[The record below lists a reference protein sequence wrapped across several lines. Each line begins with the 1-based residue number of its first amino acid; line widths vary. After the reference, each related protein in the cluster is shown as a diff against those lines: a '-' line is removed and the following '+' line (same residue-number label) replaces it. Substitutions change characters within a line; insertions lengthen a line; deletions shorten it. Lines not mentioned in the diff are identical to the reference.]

1 MATKEVPL
9 HLRQIDLAGVWR
21 WAKRL
26 PVLPLIMLAPLL
38 VFGILGPLLYL
49 HNPHIA
55 DLTIAL
61 QPPAWLPG
69 GDWSYPLGTDE
80 MGRDLFSRLV
90 EGARVSLLVGIFGV
104 LLSNF
109 IGTVIGLVAGYF
121 GRAADQVLMRLVDI
135 WMGIPGVFFTLMFV
149 MVVREAGIRGL
160 LPVII
165 AIGLTMWPMCARMV
179 RAEVLAVKQ
188 LDYVAMAKVMG
199 ASNSRILVKHLF
211 PNVMNTV
218 VVLTSVGLGGAIMM
232 ESGLSF
238 LGVGVVA
245 PNTSWGM
252 LIARSTGYMSSAWWI
267 PVFAGVVLIMT
278 ILGANLLGDW
288 LRDALDPRTR
298 QSAIT

>member
-55 DLTIAL
+55 DLTITL

-69 GDWSYPLGTDE
+69 GDWSYPLGTDH

-109 IGTVIGLVAGYF
+109 IGTVIGLLIHWGGGWSTLTRSPQTWVN
-121 GRAADQVLMRLVDI
+121 QLVR
-135 WMGIPGVFFTLMFV
+135 FFEGWFN
-149 MVVREAGIRGL
+149 R
-160 LPVII
+160 
-165 AIGLTMWPMCARMV
+165 
-179 RAEVLAVKQ
+179 
-188 LDYVAMAKVMG
+188 
-199 ASNSRILVKHLF
+199 
-211 PNVMNTV
+211 
-218 VVLTSVGLGGAIMM
+218 
-232 ESGLSF
+232 
-238 LGVGVVA
+238 
-245 PNTSWGM
+245 
-252 LIARSTGYMSSAWWI
+252 
-267 PVFAGVVLIMT
+267 
-278 ILGANLLGDW
+278 
-288 LRDALDPRTR
+288 
-298 QSAIT
+298 

>member
-1 MATKEVPL
+1 MATKGVPL
-9 HLRQIDLAGVWR
+9 YLRRIDFAGVWR

-69 GDWSYPLGTDE
+69 GDWSYPLGTDQ

-104 LLSNF
+104 LLANF

-149 MVVREAGIRGL
+149 MVMREAGIRGL

-188 LDYVAMAKVMG
+188 LDYVTMAKVTG
-199 ASNSRILVKHLF
+199 ASNSRILIKHLF

-238 LGVGVVA
+238 LGMGVVP

-252 LIARSTGYMSSAWWI
+252 LIAKSVAYMSSAWWI
-267 PVFAGVVLIMT
+267 PVFAGVVLTMT

>member
-1 MATKEVPL
+1 MAAKEVALRP
-9 HLRQIDLAGVWR
+9 RQIDFAGVWL
-21 WAKRL
+21 WVKRL

-38 VFGILGPLLYL
+38 VFGILGSLLYL
-49 HNPHIA
+49 HNPHIP

-69 GDWSYPLGTDE
+69 GSWSYPLGTDQ

-90 EGARVSLLVGIFGV
+90 EGARVSLLVGTFGV

-121 GRAADQVLMRLVDI
+121 GGGADQVLMRLVDI

-149 MVVREAGIRGL
+149 AVMRQAGIQGL

-165 AIGLTMWPMCARMV
+165 AIGLTMWPMCTRMV

-238 LGVGVVA
+238 LGVGVLP

-252 LIARSTGYMSSAWWI
+252 LIAQSTAYMSSAWWI
-267 PVFAGVVLIMT
+267 PVFAGVLLIMS

-288 LRDALDPRTR
+288 LRDTLDPRTR